1 MATVRMVKNGKYAD
15 IFDSE
20 VTINQAKKEGYSFVE
35 EKKTNVDEFKK
46 ELKIDIEET
55 EEYKKAVDVK
65 KTSTKKK

>member
-1 MATVRMVKNGKYAD
+1 MG
-15 IFDSE
+15 FSDSFF
-20 VTINQAKKEGYSFVE
+20 KKV
-35 EKKTNVDEFKK
+35 EKKTNVDEFKE

>member
-35 EKKTNVDEFKK
+35 EKKTNVDEFK

-55 EEYKKAVDVK
+55 EEYKKAADVK
-65 KTSTKKK
+65 KASTKKK